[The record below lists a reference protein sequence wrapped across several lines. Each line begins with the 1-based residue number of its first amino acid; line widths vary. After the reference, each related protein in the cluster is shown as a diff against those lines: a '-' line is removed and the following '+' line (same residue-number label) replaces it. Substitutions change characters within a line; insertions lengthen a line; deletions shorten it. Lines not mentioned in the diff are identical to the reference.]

1 MYIFSKEVSY
11 LGHKIS
17 ADGIR
22 PDPGKVKAISDYS
35 RPLNEKQ
42 MRSFLGM
49 VGFHR
54 RFIPNFS
61 FIAKPLTNLSKKNA
75 KFIWTD

>member
-22 PDPGKVKAISDYS
+22 PDPEKVKAISDYS

-75 KFIWTD
+75 KFI